1 MGCIVGLILL
11 LLLFVL
17 LCPICYKA
25 DGEFHG
31 KDKRIRVKLRYLLGL
46 VRGDYIYPEPG
57 NIVFKVAWFT
67 LYDSGAEDE
76 VEDVGGNENVSEAN
90 GEGAEVKASGDTS
103 SVSKTAQN
111 ADSKTT
117 TAAKEQ
123 CETADAGAKAANG
136 EGTEIKASGDTSSV
150 SKTAQNADPKTANGE
165 NATSSEKTTNGDN
178 TANGEKTKKKEP
190 LKSPIYY
197 IKKAFENFKHK
208 VIAKIKLLYKEF
220 NFYKKLL
227 FHEDTQKLLS
237 TFKKQLI
244 KILKVLIPKKGRCNI
259 EYGMDSPD
267 TTAYIFGVY
276 SLLFFKKTKRYV
288 VIPNF
293 DQKCLE
299 GDFEIKG
306 YFNIFSILIK
316 ALPIILSKKLRLTKA
331 RIDRHFE
338 NMEKAKRKEEKR
350 HETMLGALEEEY
362 SVS

>member
-1 MGCIVGLILL
+1 MWPILLKILSIIGIVLGCIVGLILL

-31 KDKRIRVKLRYLLGL
+31 GVGRIRVKLRYLLGL

-67 LYDSGAEDE
+67 LYDSGAVDE
-76 VEDVGGNENVSEAN
+76 VEDAAENA
-90 GEGAEVKASGDTS
+90 AE
-103 SVSKTAQN
+103 N
-111 ADSKTT
+111 ADPKTT

-136 EGTEIKASGDTSSV
+136 EGTEVKASGDTSSV

-165 NATSSEKTTNGDN
+165 NATSSEKT
-178 TANGEKTKKKEP
+178 KKKEP

-208 VIAKIKLLYKEF
+208 IIAKIKLLYKEF
-220 NFYKKLL
+220 KFYKKLL
-227 FHEDTQKLLS
+227 FHEDTKKLLS

-244 KILKVLIPKKGRCNI
+244 KILKVIIPKKGRCNI

-267 TTAYIFGVY
+267 TTAYIFGIY

-316 ALPIILSKKLRLTKA
+316 ALPIILSKKLRITKA

>member
-1 MGCIVGLILL
+1 LGCIVGLILL

-57 NIVFKVAWFT
+57 NIVFKVAWYT

-76 VEDVGGNENVSEAN
+76 VEDAAENAAGNA
-90 GEGAEVKASGDTS
+90 DP
-103 SVSKTAQN
+103 KTATTAEN
-111 ADSKTT
+111 ADPKTT
-117 TAAKEQ
+117 TAAEKPRVA
-123 CETADAGAKAANG
+123 ADAGAKAAN
-136 EGTEIKASGDTSSV
+136 S
-150 SKTAQNADPKTANGE
+150 E
-165 NATSSEKTTNGDN
+165 NTTSSEKTTNGDN
-178 TANGEKTKKKEP
+178 TANDEKTKKKEP

-244 KILKVLIPKKGRCNI
+244 KILKVIIPKKGRCNI
-259 EYGMDSPD
+259 EYGMDGPD

-306 YFNIFSILIK
+306 YFNILSILIK
-316 ALPIILSKKLRLTKA
+316 ALPIILSKKLRITKA

>member
-76 VEDVGGNENVSEAN
+76 VEDATEN
-90 GEGAEVKASGDTS
+90 
-103 SVSKTAQN
+103 
-111 ADSKTT
+111 
-117 TAAKEQ
+117 AA
-123 CETADAGAKAANG
+123 G
-136 EGTEIKASGDTSSV
+136 
-150 SKTAQNADPKTANGE
+150 NADPKTATTAE
-165 NATSSEKTTNGDN
+165 NADPKTT
-178 TANGEKTKKKEP
+178 TAAEKPRVAADARAKTASAGAAFEETENRASEAADKEKKKKEP

-227 FHEDTQKLLS
+227 FHEDTKKLLS

-244 KILKVLIPKKGRCNI
+244 KILKVIIPKKGRCNI

-293 DQKCLE
+293 EKKCLE

-316 ALPIILSKKLRLTKA
+316 ALPIILSKKLRITKA

>member
-25 DGEFHG
+25 DGEFHEG
-31 KDKRIRVKLRYLLGL
+31 DKRIRVKLRYLLGL

-76 VEDVGGNENVSEAN
+76 VEDAVEDA
-90 GEGAEVKASGDTS
+90 AE
-103 SVSKTAQN
+103 N

-117 TAAKEQ
+117 TDAEKPRVA
-123 CETADAGAKAANG
+123 ADAGAKAANG
-136 EGTEIKASGDTSSV
+136 ENATRSEKA
-150 SKTAQNADPKTANGE
+150 ANGE
-165 NATSSEKTTNGDN
+165 NATSSKK

-208 VIAKIKLLYKEF
+208 IIAKIKLLYKEF

-237 TFKKQLI
+237 TFKKQLL
-244 KILKVLIPKKGRCNI
+244 KILKVIIPKKGRCNI

>member
-76 VEDVGGNENVSEAN
+76 VEDEIEDANTDADAAAPASEEESAKTASAGAAFEETENRVSEAA
-90 GEGAEVKASGDTS
+90 GKEIESISDSGSKAEDVKA
-103 SVSKTAQN
+103 N
-111 ADSKTT
+111 N
-117 TAAKEQ
+117 
-123 CETADAGAKAANG
+123 AANS
-136 EGTEIKASGDTSSV
+136 EGSAGK
-150 SKTAQNADPKTANGE
+150 
-165 NATSSEKTTNGDN
+165 EK
-178 TANGEKTKKKEP
+178 KKKEP

-227 FHEDTQKLLS
+227 FHEDTKKLLS

-244 KILKVLIPKKGRCNI
+244 KILKVIIPKKGRCNI

-316 ALPIILSKKLRLTKA
+316 ALPIILSKKLRITKA

>member
-1 MGCIVGLILL
+1 
-11 LLLFVL
+11 
-17 LCPICYKA
+17 
-25 DGEFHG
+25 
-31 KDKRIRVKLRYLLGL
+31 
-46 VRGDYIYPEPG
+46 
-57 NIVFKVAWFT
+57 
-67 LYDSGAEDE
+67 
-76 VEDVGGNENVSEAN
+76 
-90 GEGAEVKASGDTS
+90 
-103 SVSKTAQN
+103 
-111 ADSKTT
+111 T
-117 TAAKEQ
+117 TAAEKPRVA
-123 CETADAGAKAANG
+123 ADAGAKAANG
-136 EGTEIKASGDTSSV
+136 ENAS
-150 SKTAQNADPKTANGE
+150 
-165 NATSSEKTTNGDN
+165 SSEN
-178 TANGEKTKKKEP
+178 TASAGADFEEAENRTSEAADKEKKKKEP
-190 LKSPIYY
+190 FKSPIYY

-208 VIAKIKLLYKEF
+208 IIAKIKLLYKEF

-227 FHEDTQKLLS
+227 FHEDTQKLFS

-244 KILKVLIPKKGRCNI
+244 KILKVIIPKKGRCNI

-316 ALPIILSKKLRLTKA
+316 ALPIILSKKLRITKA

>member
-25 DGEFHG
+25 DGEFHEG
-31 KDKRIRVKLRYLLGL
+31 DNRIRVKLRYLLGL

-76 VEDVGGNENVSEAN
+76 VEDAVENA
-90 GEGAEVKASGDTS
+90 AENAARNAAG
-103 SVSKTAQN
+103 N

-117 TAAKEQ
+117 TAAEKT
-123 CETADAGAKAANG
+123 CVAADAGAKAANG
-136 EGTEIKASGDTSSV
+136 ENATRSEKA
-150 SKTAQNADPKTANGE
+150 ANGE
-165 NATSSEKTTNGDN
+165 NATSSKKTASAENATSSEKTASAGAAFEENENRASD
-178 TANGEKTKKKEP
+178 AADKEKKKKEP

-227 FHEDTQKLLS
+227 FHEDTKKLLS

-306 YFNIFSILIK
+306 YFNFFSILIK

-331 RIDRHFE
+331 RLDRHFE

-350 HETMLGALEEEY
+350 HETTLKVIEEEY

>member
-1 MGCIVGLILL
+1 MWPILLKILSIIGIVLGCIVGLILL

-31 KDKRIRVKLRYLLGL
+31 EVGKIRVKLRYLLGL

-57 NIVFKVAWFT
+57 NIVFKVAWYT

-76 VEDVGGNENVSEAN
+76 AEDAAENAPGNENVSEAT
-90 GEGAEVKASGDTS
+90 GEGTLVKASGDTS

-111 ADSKTT
+111 ADTKTT
-117 TAAKEQ
+117 SSGAATE
-123 CETADAGAKAANG
+123 ETENRVSKAAD
-136 EGTEIKASGDTSSV
+136 K
-150 SKTAQNADPKTANGE
+150 
-165 NATSSEKTTNGDN
+165 EK
-178 TANGEKTKKKEP
+178 KKKEP
-190 LKSPIYY
+190 LRSPIYY

-227 FHEDTQKLLS
+227 FHEDTKKLIS
-237 TFKKQLI
+237 SFKKQLL

-259 EYGMDSPD
+259 EYGTGSPD
-267 TTAYIFGVY
+267 TTAYIFGAY
-276 SLLFFKKTKRYV
+276 SVLFVKRYKRYIV
-288 VIPNF
+288 VPNF
-293 DQKCLE
+293 EEKMIE

-306 YFNIFSILIK
+306 YFNLISIIVK
-316 ALPIILSKKLRLTKA
+316 ALPIVFSKKLRLTKA
-331 RIDRHFE
+331 RLDRHFE
-338 NMEKAKRKEEKR
+338 KMEKVRRKEEKR
-350 HETMLGALEEEY
+350 HDTTLGALEEEY

>member
-1 MGCIVGLILL
+1 MWPILLKILSIIGIVLGCIVGLILL

-17 LCPICYKA
+17 LWPICYKA

-31 KDKRIRVKLRYLLGL
+31 GVGRIRVKLRYLLGL

-76 VEDVGGNENVSEAN
+76 VEDAAENA
-90 GEGAEVKASGDTS
+90 AE
-103 SVSKTAQN
+103 N

-117 TAAKEQ
+117 TAAENADPKTTTDAEKPRVA
-123 CETADAGAKAANG
+123 ADAGAKAANG
-136 EGTEIKASGDTSSV
+136 E
-150 SKTAQNADPKTANGE
+150 NATRSE

-178 TANGEKTKKKEP
+178 TANDEKNKKKEP

-227 FHEDTQKLLS
+227 FHEDTKKLLS
-237 TFKKQLI
+237 TFKKQLL
-244 KILKVLIPKKGRCNI
+244 KILKVIIPKKGRCNI

-316 ALPIILSKKLRLTKA
+316 ALPIILSKKLRITKA

-350 HETMLGALEEEY
+350 HETTLKALEEEY

>member
-1 MGCIVGLILL
+1 MWPILLKILSIIGIVLGSIVGLVLL

-17 LCPICYKA
+17 LCPIVYKA

-31 KDKRIRVKLRYLLGL
+31 EDKKIRVKLRYLLGL

-76 VEDVGGNENVSEAN
+76 IEDAAGNENVSEAN
-90 GEGAEVKASGDTS
+90 GEGTEV
-103 SVSKTAQN
+103 
-111 ADSKTT
+111 
-117 TAAKEQ
+117 
-123 CETADAGAKAANG
+123 
-136 EGTEIKASGDTSSV
+136 KASGDTSSV
-150 SKTAQNADPKTANGE
+150 SKTAQNADPKTTTAAKEQCETADAGAKAENGE
-165 NATSSEKTTNGDN
+165 KTTSSEKTSSAGAAFEETENRASD
-178 TANGEKTKKKEP
+178 AADKEKKKKEP

-208 VIAKIKLLYKEF
+208 IIAKIKLLYKEF

-288 VIPNF
+288 MIPNF

-316 ALPIILSKKLRLTKA
+316 ALPIILSKKLRITKA